1 MNTKLTMRER
11 LNLMTPAEI
20 NREER
25 IDVEIDEHI
34 FVMEEQTKRG
44 FVEIGF

>member
-11 LNLMTPAEI
+11 LNLMTTAEI

-25 IDVEIDEHI
+25 IDAEIDEQV
-34 FVMEEQTKRG
+34 FMMEEQTKRE
-44 FVEIGF
+44 FVEIRF